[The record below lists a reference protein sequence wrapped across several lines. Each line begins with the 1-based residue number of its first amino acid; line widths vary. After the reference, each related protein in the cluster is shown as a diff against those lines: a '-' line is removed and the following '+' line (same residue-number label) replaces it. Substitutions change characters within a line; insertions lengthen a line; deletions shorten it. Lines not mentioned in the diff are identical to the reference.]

1 MPVRTGRDLI
11 DEVERSGLRGR
22 GGGGFPTS
30 LKMAAVAERR
40 GRAVVVANGTEGEPA
55 SHKDAVLLAHDPDLV
70 IDGALA
76 AADAVGAREVI
87 VAISRAS
94 RTALA
99 RTEDAARRRGR
110 TRARCACRWSGLP
123 SASSPARRAPSSTG

>member
-1 MPVRTGRDLI
+1 
-11 DEVERSGLRGR
+11 
-22 GGGGFPTS
+22 
-30 LKMAAVAERR
+30 MAAVADRR

-87 VAISRAS
+87 IAISRAS

-99 RTEDAARRRGR
+99 RTERRRAAPR
-110 TRARCACRWSGLP
+110 RERACGCACRWWGRP
-123 SASSPARRAPSSTG
+123 SASSPARRAPWSTG